1 MGNHGPA
8 QKRREKSEIQ
18 VSTGIRRL
26 ANFRLWAPVISANCV
41 VGQKKT
47 SEAPISPMVCAEC
60 SAITDNCIIASLAAI
75 KL

>member
-41 VGQKKT
+41 VGQKKNIRGSDLT
-47 SEAPISPMVCAEC
+47 HGVRRVLS
-60 SAITDNCIIASLAAI
+60 NYR
-75 KL
+75 